1 MKKIISRSEAD
12 TQRAGSLLA
21 SQLRPGDVIA
31 LRGGL
36 GMGKTVF
43 VRGLAAGLGISDRV
57 SSPTF
62 ALVHEYRGKI
72 PLYHFDMY
80 RVASGGDLES
90 TGFFDYLGSGGICA
104 VEWSENIAD
113 ELPADCITVAIERG
127 EGDGDRIITIKR
139 GGAIEDTGC

>member
-1 MKKIISRSEAD
+1 VKKIISRSEAD